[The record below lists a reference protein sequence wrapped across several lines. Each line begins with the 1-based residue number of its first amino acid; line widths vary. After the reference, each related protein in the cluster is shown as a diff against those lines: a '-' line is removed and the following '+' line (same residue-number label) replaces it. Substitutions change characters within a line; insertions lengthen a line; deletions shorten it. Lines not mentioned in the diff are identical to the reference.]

1 VFYAV
6 LEGKLDRRLFLIGA
20 LALSACQTTTNPH
33 LSAGAEQRFVPVEN
47 AAALMAIVG
56 GRTVE
61 YTEQSN
67 TGAGIRQT
75 FNRNGTTVYGDQRRV
90 WTVQNG
96 RYCSSADLQS
106 DPSTWSCFQ
115 LDVNEAGT
123 IIRWIDVEGTPR
135 NPELG
140 PDTWYGRIL

>member
-1 VFYAV
+1 MLRTLLVCV
-6 LEGKLDRRLFLIGA
+6 GFL
-20 LALSACQTTTNPH
+20 LAACQTATHPH
-33 LSAGAEQRFVPVEN
+33 LSANAEQNFVPVEN

-56 GRTVE
+56 GRTVV
-61 YTEQSN
+61 YTNESN

-75 FNRNGTTVYGDQRRV
+75 FNRNGTTVYGDQRRR
-90 WTVQNG
+90 WTVKNG
-96 RYCSSADLQS
+96 RYCSIAEQYASNS
-106 DPSTWSCFQ
+106 NWPCFQ

-123 IIRWIDVEGTPR
+123 VIRWIDVDDPSPR